1 MTLATDID
9 KLKRLRELRSAEP
22 AGVQRD
28 ERLARIDKEMSDRQM
43 QFLRMQSAHMDTS
56 QMSPIQQF
64 GTSAGLQANRM
75 YEGAKDLLG
84 FGDEQ
89 QRQSEMTQQGLVDQA
104 LGQQSPVTNFSGNM
118 LGATVA
124 ALPLSAAAEGAV
136 PFGMGLLG
144 RTLLSGGVGAAEGAI
159 ALPDQ
164 SQNESR
170 FSNSIEGAGY
180 GLLSEPVATGLATGI
195 KRAYQRLKNTGVLA
209 SAPMK
214 EQVQEALVESGVDI
228 TSLKPETQEMLS
240 KLSSTDNVETAIN
253 QAVETEFG
261 FKLTAGQQSGDF
273 NTLREEQFALRNN
286 DEFRDFAAQQSD
298 DIFTATEDLAASQGG
313 TNISLQGGTE
323 ARDQTGA
330 KVKGALEDTRASDER
345 EYGELYGA
353 AEQLSKELQI
363 ELPVNVAPVQKELEG
378 MMRDHGNTHT
388 ALLRSIEDKLA
399 SYGAARP
406 GVETSNPFN
415 LPDVDTRQLSMTNN
429 EDLIK
434 DLNSLY
440 DPNDPVAAR
449 IVARVKDSIVK
460 SSDESMDLMDAQLGD
475 TMGDLT
481 KKTRKALEVAR
492 AARASRRSYSQLWEN
507 KDVLH
512 DLTDTKTKST
522 ADKVQPS
529 AVAQRVMRSPEDA
542 ARVVNL
548 LEDRQAS
555 GALSELRTFVLKD
568 LFSLP
573 GVLTKGRTTDQM
585 ISGDVLMK
593 KINAKASTYRA
604 ILGDDQ
610 FNKLQ
615 GLAEQISKATSVPRA
630 AENTSNTAYETFNRV
645 ARLFADVTQPGA
657 GVAVGMID
665 AKGMANASKVS
676 QATRGALDT
685 NQQPDIFEA
694 LKLNDSN
701 HTAFN
706 LIMRQYLGADE
717 VEESE
722 GALSE

>member
-1 MTLATDID
+1 MA
-9 KLKRLRELRSAEP
+9 
-22 AGVQRD
+22 
-28 ERLARIDKEMSDRQM
+28 
-43 QFLRMQSAHMDTS
+43 
-56 QMSPIQQF
+56 
-64 GTSAGLQANRM
+64 
-75 YEGAKDLLG
+75 
-84 FGDEQ
+84 
-89 QRQSEMTQQGLVDQA
+89 QQGVVNQA

-124 ALPLSAAAEGAV
+124 ALPVASAAEGAA
-136 PFGMGLLG
+136 PFAMGLLG

-164 SQNESR
+164 SQNETR
-170 FSNSIEGAGY
+170 FTNSIEGAGY
-180 GLLSEPVATGLATGI
+180 GLISEPVATGLATGI
-195 KRAYQRLKNTGVLA
+195 KKAYGLLKNTGVLA

-214 EQVQEALVESGVDI
+214 EQVQEALKESGVDI
-228 TSLKPETQEMLS
+228 TALKPETQEMLS
-240 KLSSTDNVETAIN
+240 KLSSTDDVQTAIN

-273 NTLREEQFALRNN
+273 NALREEQAALRSS
-286 DEFRDFAAQQSD
+286 DEFRNFTEQQTD
-298 DIFTATEDLAASQGG
+298 DIFAATEDLAVSQGG

-330 KVKGALEDTRASDER
+330 KLKGALEDTRARDER

-353 AEQLSKELQI
+353 AEQLSTELNI
-363 ELPVNVAPVQKELEG
+363 ELPVNVAPVHKALEI
-378 MMRDHGNTHT
+378 MMRDHGNTYT
-388 ALLRSIEDKLA
+388 ALLKSIESKL
-399 SYGAARP
+399 STYGAARP

-415 LPDVDTRQLSMTNN
+415 LPDVETRQLSMTNN
-429 EDLIK
+429 EALIK
-434 DLNSLY
+434 ELNTLY

-449 IVARVKDSIVK
+449 IVGKVKDSIIK
-460 SSDESMDLMDAQLGD
+460 SSDDSMDLMEEQLGG

-481 KKTRKALEVAR
+481 EKTRKAMETAR

-522 ADKVQPS
+522 AEKVQPS

-542 ARVVNL
+542 ARVINL
-548 LEDRQAS
+548 LEDRQALE
-555 GALSELRTFVLKD
+555 AVAELRTYVLKD

-573 GVLTKGRTTDQM
+573 GVLTKGRTTSQM
-585 ISGDVLMK
+585 ISGDVLTK
-593 KINAKASTYRA
+593 KITAKSSTYRA
-604 ILGDDQ
+604 ILGDEQ

-615 GLAEQISKATSVPRA
+615 GLASQISKATSVPRA
-630 AENTSNTAYETFNRV
+630 AENTSNTAYETFNRI

-657 GVAVGMID
+657 GMALGVFD
-665 AKGMANASKVS
+665 AKGMANAGKVS
-676 QATRGALDT
+676 RTTRGALDT

-706 LIMRQYLGADE
+706 LLMRQYLGTDE
-717 VEESE
+717 VEERE